1 MRTNLKSLAGLAA
14 LAISCA
20 GCGPLSPDV
29 QEANRYL
36 KQLQPLLIE
45 NSHLASQVLNLAA
58 DSYNEKGDAESL
70 AESWATQVVPL
81 AEHLHHQ
88 TAALPA
94 EGAWSMRQTDLV
106 EIWGNRAQAYRGLSE
121 SLAVADRAAWT
132 TSVAKANAVQLDEE
146 VWFKQTNKAL
156 AALSLPPVDPTP

>member
-1 MRTNLKSLAGLAA
+1 
-14 LAISCA
+14 
-20 GCGPLSPDV
+20 
-29 QEANRYL
+29 
-36 KQLQPLLIE
+36 
-45 NSHLASQVLNLAA
+45 
-58 DSYNEKGDAESL
+58 
-70 AESWATQVVPL
+70 
-81 AEHLHHQ
+81 
-88 TAALPA
+88 
-94 EGAWSMRQTDLV
+94 MRQTDLV